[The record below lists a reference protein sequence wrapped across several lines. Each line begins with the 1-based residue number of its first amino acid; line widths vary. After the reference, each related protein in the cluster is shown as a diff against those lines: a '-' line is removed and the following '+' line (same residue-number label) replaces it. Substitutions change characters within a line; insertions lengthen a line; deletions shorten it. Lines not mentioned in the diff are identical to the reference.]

1 VHRRLLRIAP
11 LLAVALAG
19 CFIDFG
25 GAPALTTASTGPGT
39 STSAADTTTGE
50 QGTSAASTTSTG
62 TSTTALGV
70 TSTADATTTDA
81 STGPADA
88 STTTTGAT
96 TELTSSGGVEPFCGD
111 GLVDPGEACDDGNQL
126 DDDLCRADCSLPTCD
141 DAVKNQDESD
151 VDCGGGVCP
160 TCGHCQACRGNVDC
174 VAGSFCTK
182 GKCVASAMVQI
193 SLLKHCG
200 PAMANWTVGPPL
212 PPGNYRITAE
222 AGGGRVAK
230 ASGFGW
236 RAACDGLDFGAMFVP
251 FKEPSADAAFAALPV
266 TQVDSPYPGG
276 VLRCGIIDTIC
287 SDNLGGADF
296 SVHLLCE

>member
-1 VHRRLLRIAP
+1 MSNKISVQQQLLTIAT
-11 LLAVALAG
+11 LALCAAPACSG
-19 CFIDFG
+19 NDDATTDGSTG
-25 GAPALTTASTGPGT
+25 GAASTGGDAGETSPSTTVTPTTDPTTGPAETGVAETGTDATGIVGETSGTGDDTTGDGTTGHVSRGDTETASTG
-39 STSAADTTTGE
+39 E
-50 QGTSAASTTSTG
+50 
-62 TSTTALGV
+62 
-70 TSTADATTTDA
+70 
-81 STGPADA
+81 PAP
-88 STTTTGAT
+88 SC
-96 TELTSSGGVEPFCGD
+96 E
-111 GLVDPGEACDDGNQL
+111 
-126 DDDLCRADCSLPTCD
+126 
-141 DAVKNQDESD
+141 DAVQNQDESD